1 MRIKKC
7 LASFDIYPLILIKLV
22 FKQLWPI
29 SDKCLCSVLITL
41 KLPHES
47 GSHITISEIKHIAMF
62 CIRPAHHCLDR
73 DTVKSIIHLIH
84 LFKRDNRIR
93 IKLSR
98 TRHHKKRDL
107 YLCNVI
113 VHFLQDSK
121 ISYKKDSTEQYFIKL
136 FTHLKNHSDICLA
149 MHNAGLIYLIKD
161 EFDHIFLTL
170 HKDEY
175 DEYKSYFLAGGI
187 YNIFLLWLIH
197 GCKETPEQLAAKLN
211 NILER

>member
-1 MRIKKC
+1 MKTVREGSVTEYITEALLLMMKKKPYNDISVTVLC
-7 LASFDIYPLILIKLV
+7 EKAGVTRMSFYRNFNTKED
-22 FKQLWPI
+22 
-29 SDKCLCSVLITL
+29 VLKAWITT
-41 KLPHES
+41 
-47 GSHITISEIKHIAMF
+47 IT
-62 CIRPAHHCLDR
+62 D
-73 DTVKSIIHLIH
+73 
-84 LFKRDNRIR
+84 
-93 IKLSR
+93 
-98 TRHHKKRDL
+98 
-107 YLCNVI
+107 
-113 VHFLQDSK
+113 HFLQDSK

-149 MHNAGLIYLIKD
+149 MYNAGLIYLIKD
-161 EFDHIFLTL
+161 EFDHIFLSL